1 MASEHFWQFEFE
13 LDGRPPSV
21 NHLYRQARNGRRYL
35 SAEGKAF
42 KEATQVIVLQ
52 EMRKQTRVPDPHD
65 LFAID
70 VQLIVP
76 RRKLYIFDADNCWK
90 ALLDSVCAALGI
102 DDRYMMR
109 QTMEKGVGRSEKTVI
124 RVWQILPDDE
134 IKPKPHTAKAR
145 RKKKT

>member
-1 MASEHFWQFEFE
+1 MASEHSWRFEFE
-13 LDGRPPSV
+13 LDSRPPSV

-42 KEATQVIVLQ
+42 KEATQLLVLQ
-52 EMRKQTRVPDPHD
+52 ELRKQTRVPDAHD

-70 VQLIVP
+70 VRLVVP
-76 RRKLYIFDADNCWK
+76 RRKLYLFDADNCWK

-109 QTMEKGVGRSEKTVI
+109 QTMTKEVGEAEKTVVAI
-124 RVWQILPDDE
+124 WQIIPTE
-134 IKPKPHTAKAR
+134 ETKPKPHTAKAR
-145 RKKKT
+145 RRKKK